1 MVTRYRRL
9 VLAASDVVVWAFSL
23 TLATLL
29 RYQFNWSRSITLGLL
44 LIIGAAV
51 ALQLA
56 VGNATQ
62 LYRARWRVGSF
73 EEALCLAFTMTCV
86 TVGITLLSVVEPLH
100 VLPIGATV
108 GGGTLA
114 LLLAS
119 GLRVVWRLNSER
131 SLHRPHATERA
142 STSRIVY
149 CSCAPAAPAPPPP
162 AAAR

>member
-9 VLAASDVVVWAFSL
+9 VLAAADVVVWAFSL

-29 RYQFNWSRSITLGLL
+29 RYQFNWTRSITFGLL

-56 VGNATQ
+56 IGNFTQ

-73 EEALCLAFTMTCV
+73 EEALCLAFTVSCV
-86 TVGITLLSVVEPLH
+86 TVAVTLLSVLDPRH

-114 LLLAS
+114 LVLAA
-119 GLRVVWRLNSER
+119 GLRVGWRLNSER
-131 SLHRPHATERA
+131 LQHRPHATERA
-142 STSRIVY
+142 IIFGAGEAGVQLVQ
-149 CSCAPAAPAPPPP
+149 
-162 AAAR
+162 